1 MVHLHDNNATRGR
14 VKRTVLFHALE
25 EGVVTVPT
33 LSVLTGL
40 QPKDIRGAFHR
51 TRCLGLME
59 PAPREVT
66 PYVDRLVKGYC
77 LTPKGMEAALLVDKA
92 EVVFATVEMEP
103 N

>member
-1 MVHLHDNNATRGR
+1 MVHLHDNNPTRGR

-92 EVVFATVEMEP
+92 DVVFATVEMEP
-103 N
+103 H

>member
-1 MVHLHDNNATRGR
+1 MSRQEFYPSRGR
-14 VKRTVLFHALE
+14 VKRTVLYHALE
-25 EGVVTVPT
+25 EGVVTATT
-33 LSVLTGL
+33 LSMLTGL

-77 LTPKGMEAALLVDKA
+77 LTPKGMEAALLIDKA
-92 EVVFATVEMEP
+92 EVVFATLEMEP
-103 N
+103 H